1 MATTRLHVGE
11 AKKNTTN
18 NHSPERGIFYGRKRK
33 RQHMKVTPE
42 KVGVTIPM
50 ADKEHDWAQ
59 VRADEWR
66 VEHTEGFRSL
76 VKAMEERPW
85 LLT

>member
-1 MATTRLHVGE
+1 
-11 AKKNTTN
+11 
-18 NHSPERGIFYGRKRK
+18 
-33 RQHMKVTPE
+33 MKVTPE